1 MIKKLLLLFFFLVA
15 ANYYSQTFTKPVDSL
30 FNESQKMYQE
40 VVYAHLNKSKF
51 INGEMLGFT
60 AYILNRETKAL
71 SRRSKNLYCTLE
83 DENNNIVASKLF
95 MIKDGIVNGFFE
107 IDDNIPK
114 QKLTFKAYTNWMQN
128 FPQKNHFSASIQLLD
143 IANFYES
150 KKLVQ
155 SFKIDAQF
163 LPESGHLVNN
173 ILNTVGVVIKDSLG
187 LGVPNVTG
195 KIIDDLNTEVTSF
208 KTNKLGIGRFSFIPN
223 LERSYTAQII
233 NRNKV
238 EDIPI
243 TIPIEDQGLILKISR
258 TPTSVFAS
266 VVTRNLY
273 PDDEDFYLTVHNG
286 KSLEY
291 LELSFLD
298 GESSMVKL
306 PLEGLTTGVNVFTV
320 FNSDNEPIAERLF
333 FNHFDLNILK
343 TTKTSVYQK
352 QDSAKVILDY
362 GLINEKTNLSISVL
376 PTKTKSYVKN
386 TNIISKLYIE
396 PYIKGNV
403 ENADYYFNDIDNK
416 KLLELDNL
424 LITQGWSSYDWT
436 SIFGTKK
443 EMNYAFEQGLDFKVN
458 IPGKKKK
465 GKYYLHPTSE
475 NNPVMIT
482 IDENTSSF
490 SGEGYFYFDDE
501 KFYISKVDK
510 RGNLYKTPVYVQF
523 GINSIPTFKTST
535 STLNLPLEYYAAEEF
550 VDIEKFYELNKNE
563 VLDEVVITADLEK
576 SRREKIQRKSNGKVY
591 FIEKKDIG
599 ILLSLY
605 LDSKPNL
612 RGYEDHKNATLIV
625 YNTLN
630 RRWPA
635 IFLNGMVT
643 SYDQLYLFPLID
655 VEYVDIDLN
664 SLEGGVRYKGGTI
677 KIKSDP
683 LWNLKNKKTTTEVK
697 VPLTFTKPKKYY
709 NPKFQ
714 DYNDSFFKKYGVVS
728 WLPENKLNDKGEVV
742 FTIDTKKQKEVI
754 VFIEGITNSGV
765 FFLEEKRISL
775 K

>member
-1 MIKKLLLLFFFLVA
+1 MIRKLLLLFFFLVS
-15 ANYYSQTFTKPVDSL
+15 ANYYSQIYSEPVDSL
-30 FNESQKMYQE
+30 FKESQKMYQE

-51 INGEMLGFT
+51 IRGEMLGFT
-60 AYILNRETKAL
+60 AYVLNRETKAL
-71 SRRSKNLYCTLE
+71 SKRSKNLYCTLE

-95 MIKDGIVNGFFE
+95 MIKDGIVNGFFD
-107 IDDNIPK
+107 IDDNIPTK
-114 QKLTFKAYTNWMQN
+114 KLIFKAYTNWMQN
-128 FPQKNHFSASIQLLD
+128 FSQNNHFSASIEILNV
-143 IANFYES
+143 ANFFES

-155 SFKIDAQF
+155 SFKMDAQF
-163 LPESGHLVNN
+163 LPESGHLINN
-173 ILNTVGVVIKDSLG
+173 ILNTVGVVVKDSLG
-187 LGVPNVTG
+187 LGVPSVTG
-195 KIIDDLNTEVTSF
+195 KIIDDLNTEVTTF

-223 LERSYTAQII
+223 QERSYTAQVD

-243 TIPIEDQGLILKISR
+243 TIPIENQGLILKISR

-298 GESSMVKL
+298 GESAMVKL
-306 PLEGLTTGVNVFTV
+306 PLEGLATGVNVFTV

-333 FNHFDLNILK
+333 FNHLDLNILK
-343 TTKTSVYQK
+343 TTKTRVYQK
-352 QDSAKVILDY
+352 QDSARVILDY
-362 GLINEKTNLSISVL
+362 GLLSDNNNLSISVL
-376 PTKTKSYVKN
+376 PTQTKSYIKN

-396 PYIKGNV
+396 PFIKGNV
-403 ENADYYFNDIDNK
+403 ENADYYFNNIDNR

-482 IDENTSSF
+482 INENTSSF
-490 SGEGYFYFDDE
+490 SGTGYFYFDDE

-523 GINSIPTFKTST
+523 GINSIPTFKRST

-550 VDIEKFYELNKNE
+550 VDIEKFYELNTNE
-563 VLDEVVITADLEK
+563 VLEEVVITADLEK

-612 RGYEDHKNATLIV
+612 RAYEDHKNATLIV

-630 RRWPA
+630 KSWPA
-635 IFLNGMVT
+635 VFLNGMVT

-714 DYNDSFFKKYGVVS
+714 DYNNSFFKKYGVIS
-728 WLPENKLNDKGEVV
+728 WLPENKLNDKGEVI
-742 FTIDTKKQKEVI
+742 FTIDSKEQKEVI
-754 VFIEGITNSGV
+754 IFIEGITNSGA